1 MFVMRLLEMFQNLA
15 LINWLIDD
23 LANIVTPDLQDLAD
37 KMSCLFTEYFNSL
50 LNEITQDIIY

>member
-37 KMSCLFTEYFNSL
+37 KMSCKISYIKLDNHSVKY
-50 LNEITQDIIY
+50 